1 VSIKTSSAKGKGK
14 KFQNYVRDR
23 ILARFPWLGEGDVE
37 SCSMGSGGVDIP
49 LSPLGRRTFPIS
61 VECKKTKKTPSR
73 AELDQARANA
83 YGSTTPAVVWC
94 PHGVGAKKA
103 MIMFDLEDFFDFY
116 ERIAEDD
123 LADLAEAARDV
134 ERMERNHRRVEPSN
148 WAKGHE

>member
-1 VSIKTSSAKGKGK
+1 MLTSSAKSKGK
-14 KFQNYVRDR
+14 RLQNYIRDR

-61 VECKKTKKTPSR
+61 VEAKKTKKTPSR

-94 PHGVGAKKA
+94 PHGSGMKKS
-103 MIMFDLEDFFDFY
+103 MIIFDLEDFFDMY
-116 ERIAEDD
+116 ETIAEDH
-123 LADLAEAARDV
+123 LEGLRHWN
-134 ERMERNHRRVEPSN
+134 EREQDMEHRHTRVESSN
-148 WAKGHE
+148 WAKGTNK